1 MIEWI
6 RFGLCALLI
15 LSGLFVL
22 LVSVSGVH
30 KFKFAL
36 NRIHFAGITDTMGVF
51 LIITGLVVAAGVGYT
66 ALKLLA
72 ILFFLWFSSPV
83 SSHFLARLEYDTDTT
98 LSEHCVNLNEQED
111 EQ

>member
-6 RFGLCALLI
+6 RFGCCALLI
-15 LSGLFVL
+15 LSGLLML
-22 LVSVSGVH
+22 LVSIAGVH
-30 KFKFAL
+30 RLKFAL

-51 LIITGLVVAAGVGYT
+51 LIISGLLVAAGVSYT

-83 SSHFLARLEYDTDTT
+83 SSHFLARLEYDTDST
-98 LSEHCVNLNEQED
+98 LSEHCINLNEQED